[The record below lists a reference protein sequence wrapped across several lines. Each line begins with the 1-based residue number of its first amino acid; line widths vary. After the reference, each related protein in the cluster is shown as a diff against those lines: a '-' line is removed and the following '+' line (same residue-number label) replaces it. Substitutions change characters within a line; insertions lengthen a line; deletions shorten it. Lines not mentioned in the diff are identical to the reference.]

1 MDPLAIDP
9 RYPRVSQGR
18 RMLGLALDWVLC
30 NLITHAFITPF
41 ESKNFS
47 FSVYFLYIG
56 QYLLFTILGGATP
69 GHRIVGLKIVR
80 FLDGQ
85 LPTPKQGLIRTALL
99 AIVVTAITFDQNGR
113 GINERLSGTVLI
125 LSRKTNA

>member
-1 MDPLAIDP
+1 MTSMVIDP
-9 RYPRVSQGR
+9 RYPRVGQGR
-18 RMLGLALDWVLC
+18 RMLGLVIDWALC

-85 LPTPKQGLIRTALL
+85 LPTPKQALIRTGLL
-99 AIVVTAITFDQNGR
+99 AMVVTAITFDQNGR
-113 GINERLSGTVLI
+113 GINERLSGTVLV
-125 LSRKTNA
+125 LSRKINA